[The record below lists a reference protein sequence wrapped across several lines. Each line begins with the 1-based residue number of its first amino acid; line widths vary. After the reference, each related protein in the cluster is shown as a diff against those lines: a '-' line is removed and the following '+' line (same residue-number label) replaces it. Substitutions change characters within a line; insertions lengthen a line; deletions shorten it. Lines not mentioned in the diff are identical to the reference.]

1 MPSVFQLR
9 AARLCALKAVALREE
24 AVVEDLVPH
33 SGPPL
38 GTKRAQNTDQMENV
52 QVEESTAQAAYLRP
66 QCWWH
71 QSQLCPSCCAVIAI
85 LGDPKVP
92 PRSFPGQVPRPGRLS
107 NGAPPP
113 RTSST
118 SRLVTGS
125 EGGAGGNHSLHCD
138 PGHAGAPV
146 GRLRYYGDE
155 MLAPSDLGAG
165 KRPEPC

>member
-1 MPSVFQLR
+1 M
-9 AARLCALKAVALREE
+9 
-24 AVVEDLVPH
+24 VEDLVPH
-33 SGPPL
+33 PGPPL
-38 GTKRAQNTDQMENV
+38 GNKWAQNTDQMENV
-52 QVEESTAQAAYLRP
+52 QVEESTAQPAYLRL
-66 QCWWH
+66 QFWWQ
-71 QSQLCPSCCAVIAI
+71 QSQLCPSCCAVTAI

-92 PRSFPGQVPRPGRLS
+92 PRSFPGQVPRLGRLS

-118 SRLVTGS
+118 SRLMTGS
-125 EGGAGGNHSLHCD
+125 EGRAGGNHSLHCN